1 MQTYQ
6 ITNGIFHRTRAKTFK
21 VCMETQNNQTI
32 LRKKDR
38 TGGIMYPD
46 FRKGYKT
53 VVIKT
58 EWYWH
63 KNRYQING
71 TGQKMEKETYILNDQ
86 SIYDKEGKKTHCRKY
101 NLFNKWL

>member
-1 MQTYQ
+1 
-6 ITNGIFHRTRAKTFK
+6 
-21 VCMETQNNQTI
+21 METQNNQTI

-46 FRKGYKT
+46 FRKDYKT

-63 KNRYQING
+63 KNRY
-71 TGQKMEKETYILNDQ
+71 
-86 SIYDKEGKKTHCRKY
+86 
-101 NLFNKWL
+101 